1 MRRES
6 HHLATV
12 LSLEVRDAVTEIA
25 GPAPPMLGVHR
36 VHGPGHHVAHRH
48 LPRAPGPNRP
58 RILRPRVDDRLV
70 DRQYDPRRLGRLVQT
85 VQHHP
90 GLDNRDAGG
99 GANLAAKGPLREFG
113 VDPVSQKPVVAKD
126 GKFGVYVTDG
136 ETNATVPRGEDPMEI
151 DFDRAVELIADKIVI
166 LRRTENLF
174 VDEAVQDQEVLVVQ
188 HFRHTFKHDDFKAVQ
203 GLTFDV
209 YENEIFGLLGPNG
222 AGKTTTVRIL
232 ATLLSPDSG
241 QAFVS
246 GIDVLKHPDEVRKI
260 IGLSGQYAA
269 VDETLTGWDNLI
281 MFGRLYH
288 LSAKAAKDRAVE
300 LLEQFVLSDAAKR
313 PIRTYS
319 GGMRR
324 RLDLAASLIIRPKVL
339 FLDEPTTGLD
349 PRGRQ
354 DMWGVIDELVKGGVT
369 LLLTTQY
376 LEEADHLADEIAV
389 IDHGKV
395 IARGTSD
402 SLKRQVG
409 GERLE
414 IVVENEYVAAVTEIV
429 AKVSGGAVNVDE
441 SMRQISAPVTTG
453 SKALIE
459 AAKMLDEKGIHP
471 LDIGLKRPS
480 LDDVFLSLTGHV
492 AEEKVAEEELTTKGR
507 RRGK

>member
-1 MRRES
+1 MKAVIAEN
-6 HHLATV
+6 LVKTYNKGKVKALDGLNLDVEEGTV
-12 LSLEVRDAVTEIA
+12 L
-25 GPAPPMLGVHR
+25 GV
-36 VHGPGHHVAHRH
+36 
-48 LPRAPGPNRP
+48 
-58 RILRPRVDDRLV
+58 
-70 DRQYDPRRLGRLVQT
+70 
-85 VQHHP
+85 
-90 GLDNRDAGG
+90 
-99 GANLAAKGPLREFG
+99 
-113 VDPVSQKPVVAKD
+113 
-126 GKFGVYVTDG
+126 
-136 ETNATVPRGEDPMEI
+136 
-151 DFDRAVELIADKIVI
+151 
-166 LRRTENLF
+166 
-174 VDEAVQDQEVLVVQ
+174 
-188 HFRHTFKHDDFKAVQ
+188 
-203 GLTFDV
+203 
-209 YENEIFGLLGPNG
+209 LGPNG

-232 ATLLSPDSG
+232 ATLLAPDSG
-241 QAFVS
+241 KATVA
-246 GIDVLKHPDEVRKI
+246 GIDVLNHPDEVRKI

-288 LSAKAAKDRAVE
+288 LSSKQAKERAVE
-300 LLEQFVLSDAAKR
+300 LLEQFSLTESAKR

-324 RLDLAASLIIRPKVL
+324 RLDLAASLIVKPKVL

-402 SLKRQVG
+402 TLKKQVG

-414 IVVENEYVAAVTEIV
+414 IVVESQHLVAAKEIV
-429 AKVSGGAVNVDE
+429 AKISGSAINVDE
-441 SMRQISAPVTTG
+441 GLRQISAPVTTG

-459 AAKMLDEKGIHP
+459 AAKLLDEKGIHP

-480 LDDVFLSLTGHV
+480 LDDVVLSLTRHV
-492 AEEKVAEEELTTKGR
+492 AEGKTEEVVDLKAKRGGR
-507 RRGK
+507 